1 MKSYQL
7 LFDNLIDV
15 NPRTGEI
22 KFSDRRMALVPVEA
36 LGILRRD
43 LVNTLGMERAKGFLM
58 RYGWAWGYRDG
69 ETIEKMF
76 NWDSKQELILAG
88 PYLHTLEGIVTVEQD
103 VIELNEAGLCFTGFW
118 KNSFEAVEH
127 VNHYGYSEDPICWT
141 LIGYASGYL
150 TKTFGKEVLVI
161 EEQCQGKGDPHCRFV
176 AKTVDEQDKR
186 HQQDLRYYK
195 AESLLSELDRAYKEV
210 QQLNENIIHSEQ
222 VQKQLT
228 DMLLADKSVKDTI
241 HFLADTL
248 QKSIVIDYYF
258 EKLECAFVCSE
269 DEEAYQNWIKDKG
282 GRKKKLKQIDT
293 FSIRAH
299 NENLGRLVV
308 IGNEEL
314 LQKERMITERAL
326 TVFSIQM
333 FHQHKLT
340 KALWRKKEDFFEE
353 ILNNNYDE
361 HTLQR
366 YTHIFNLNPHH
377 SSRILT
383 LKVDTDSKRK
393 GILHYICLL
402 YPEMEVFLK
411 DQYII
416 FVLLEEDYSKIER
429 FSAKLQSAIQKE
441 FKYVKMYIGTG
452 RKVDH
457 LKNLSKSYED
467 ACQICDF
474 LEIAY
479 PTDSRISCF
488 EELEPVIMFLKGSNQ
503 QELIE
508 FCRRTIGDLIEHDEL
523 SQGNLVITLKS
534 YLEHNGNLQQTA
546 DDLHLSIAGLRY
558 RMEKIESLCRSNL
571 KTGIGRFNCQLA
583 VQIYFALRVI
593 EGEDAFTVLK
603 I

>member
-7 LFDNLIDV
+7 LFENLIDV

-76 NWDSKQELILAG
+76 DWDSKQELILAG
-88 PYLHTLEGIVTVEQD
+88 PYLHTLEGIATVEQD
-103 VIELNEAGLCFTGFW
+103 VIELTEEVLYFTGFW

-127 VNHYGYSEDPICWT
+127 IDHYGCSEDPVCWT

-161 EEQCQGKGDPHCRFV
+161 EEECQGKGDAHCRFV
-176 AKTVDEQDKR
+176 AKTVDEKDER

-195 AESLLSELDRAYKEV
+195 AESLLSELDHAYKEV
-210 QQLNENIIHSEQ
+210 QQLNENITRSEQ
-222 VQKQLT
+222 IQKQLT
-228 DMLLADKSVKDTI
+228 DMLLEDKSITDTI
-241 HFLADTL
+241 RFLANTL

-258 EKLECAFVCSE
+258 EKLECAFVCLA
-269 DEEAYQNWIKDKG
+269 DEKTYQNWRENKG
-282 GRKKKLKQIDT
+282 VYKEGQKQIDA

-299 NENLGRLVV
+299 NENLGSLVV
-308 IGNEEL
+308 IGDKEL
-314 LQKERMITERAL
+314 CQKERMITERAL

-333 FHQHKLT
+333 FHQRKLT
-340 KALWRKKEDFFEE
+340 QALWSKKEDFFQE

-366 YTHIFNLNPHH
+366 YTHIFNFNPKN

-383 LKVDTDSKRK
+383 LKVDTDLKRK
-393 GILHYICLL
+393 EILHHICLL
-402 YPEMEVFLK
+402 YPDTDVFLK
-411 DQYII
+411 DQYITFI
-416 FVLLEEDYSKIER
+416 LSEEDYSEIER
-429 FSAKLQSAIQKE
+429 FSIKLQSAIQKE
-441 FKYVKMYIGTG
+441 FKPIRIYIGAG
-452 RKVDH
+452 RKVNH
-457 LKNLSKSYED
+457 LKDLPRSYED
-467 ACQICDF
+467 ACHICDF
-474 LEIAY
+474 IEAAY

-488 EELEPVIMFLKGSNQ
+488 EELEPVIMFFKGSNQ

-508 FCRRTIGDLIEHDEL
+508 FCKRTIGDIIEYDEL
-523 SQGNLVITLKS
+523 NQGNLVITLKS

-558 RMEKIESLCRSNL
+558 RIEKIESLCRSDL

-583 VQIYFALRVI
+583 VQVYFALRII
-593 EGEDAFTVLK
+593 EGDSPFAALK